1 MSWLTSTFSS
11 SLGKKLLMSLTGL
24 FLCSFLLVHLT
35 GNFQLLKSDDGL
47 AFNAYAK
54 FMTTFPVIKVLSY
67 GLYAGFLL
75 HIIDGIILTLQNKK
89 ARPVS
94 YGYSK
99 PGGSSSWASRNMA
112 ILGTI
117 ILVFLI
123 VHMRNFWYE
132 MHFGSIGIDTAGNKD
147 LYTVVKEAFSQWWYV
162 ALYVVSMA
170 AVAYHLWHGFQSAF
184 QTLGLNH
191 QKYTPA
197 LHFIG
202 YAFSIVVP
210 IGFAAI
216 PIIMFVQSL

>member
-1 MSWLTSTFSS
+1 
-11 SLGKKLLMSLTGL
+11 MSLTGL